1 MVSFIVELLCFDSL
15 NSWSDDVSPF
25 CVHR

>member
-1 MVSFIVELLCFDSL
+1 MVSIVELLCFDSL